1 MHFVSEFTS
10 NQIKRQISEFVPSP
24 RSARNS
30 FLLVHLEKLEFS
42 SSKQYSSLYSTIVG
56 LSNDS
61 NKAIYSGSIHLYHD
75 FETNIWLV
83 NTI

>member
-24 RSARNS
+24 RSARHS
-30 FLLVHLEKLEFS
+30 FLLVHLEELEFS
-42 SSKQYSSLYSTIVG
+42 FSKQYSSIYSTTVG

-61 NKAIYSGSIHLYHD
+61 NKAIYPSIHLYHD
-75 FETNIWLV
+75 LETNIWLV